1 MKHFIKRPFRS
12 VAKHLSLWHQ
22 VVHQRSLLE
31 MARQRVFIAGSLVAV
46 AYLLICGRLVDVMV
60 LRSSKNVS
68 HAVSERI
75 ATLPRADIVD
85 RNGEILATHLV
96 TASIYANP

>member
-1 MKHFIKRPFRS
+1 MKHFIKRPFLS

-31 MARQRVFIAGSLVAV
+31 MARQRVFVAGSLVAV

-60 LRSSKNVS
+60 LSSSKTTG
-68 HAVSERI
+68 HPASE
-75 ATLPRADIVD
+75 
-85 RNGEILATHLV
+85 
-96 TASIYANP
+96 